1 MSASATQG
9 GHNNVS
15 TVTTL
20 GTTIFITIN
29 QSIVPQTVTCIKFA
43 FEFSLSNFY
52 HFARYLI
59 IYAQTSVH
67 QTELSEIVLPK
78 QSLNNCADRINML
91 IKVDFE
97 TDVIVLR
104 RHRTQSACNHNHNF
118 REIQKP
124 CVLDLDLGSGQG
136 HINIHNTHRTT
147 SMANHMT
154 VASRTAEMSPLE
166 FREISTFWEV

>member
-1 MSASATQG
+1 MAPLLHRAAIKKKKKPQGKNIMSASATQG

-78 QSLNNCADRINML
+78 
-91 IKVDFE
+91 
-97 TDVIVLR
+97 
-104 RHRTQSACNHNHNF
+104 
-118 REIQKP
+118 
-124 CVLDLDLGSGQG
+124 
-136 HINIHNTHRTT
+136 
-147 SMANHMT
+147 
-154 VASRTAEMSPLE
+154 
-166 FREISTFWEV
+166 